1 MTRCPRL
8 RRLALTLMLAQV
20 AFPAPVWAEA
30 QTGTGS
36 SSAAL
41 PAEQVPLPASTN
53 LDRIRELASRP
64 STIRIDD
71 GQLRIYVEVIARW
84 PRFDEIAKDYDLMS
98 GPTRRG
104 NPMTHQEFL
113 NMVTPKE
120 LYSTAGIMPTDMLQ
134 MALTG
139 WLIKAVIEKGLEDI
153 KKAKTQGEIDEIR
166 ARIDRELA
174 AIKGGK

>member
-1 MTRCPRL
+1 MHPFWRIRL
-8 RRLALTLMLAQV
+8 GVAPLILAVVTAGIV
-20 AFPAPVWAEA
+20 GVSTVPAWA
-30 QTGTGS
+30 QTPPP
-36 SSAAL
+36 AATPPQAIPPNTDL
-41 PAEQVPLPASTN
+41 E
-53 LDRIRELASRP
+53 RIRQLASRP
-64 STIRIDD
+64 STLSIDE

-84 PRFDEIAKDYDLMS
+84 PRFDEVAKGYDLMN

-139 WLIKAVIEKGLEDI
+139 WLIKAVIEKGVEDM
-153 KKAKTQGEIDEIR
+153 KNAKTKAEIDEIR
-166 ARIDRELA
+166 TRIDRELA

>member
-1 MTRCPRL
+1 MHPFWRIRL
-8 RRLALTLMLAQV
+8 RVAPLILAVVTAGIVGVSTVPAWAQNPP
-20 AFPAPVWAEA
+20 PAATPPQSIPPNTDLE
-30 QTGTGS
+30 
-36 SSAAL
+36 
-41 PAEQVPLPASTN
+41 
-53 LDRIRELASRP
+53 RIRQLASRP
-64 STIRIDD
+64 STLSIDE

-84 PRFDEIAKDYDLMS
+84 PRFDEVAKGYDLMN

-139 WLIKAVIEKGLEDI
+139 WLIKAVIEKGVEDM
-153 KKAKTQGEIDEIR
+153 KNAKTKAEIDEIR
-166 ARIDRELA
+166 TRIDRELA

>member
-1 MTRCPRL
+1 MRSF
-8 RRLALTLMLAQV
+8 RRNRITVAALTLALLAQSV
-20 AFPAPVWAEA
+20 PALA
-30 QTGTGS
+30 QNPPATT
-36 SSAAL
+36 ATEQAL
-41 PAEQVPLPASTN
+41 PAHTN
-53 LDRIRELASRP
+53 LERIRELAGRQP
-64 STIRIDD
+64 TLRIDE
-71 GQLRIYVEVIARW
+71 GQLRIYVEVIAQW
-84 PRFDEIAKDYDLMS
+84 PRFDEVTKGYDLMN

-120 LYSTAGIMPTDMLQ
+120 LYSTAGIMPLDMLQ

-153 KKAKTQGEIDEIR
+153 KNAKSKAEVDEIR

>member
-1 MTRCPRL
+1 MHPFRRFRL
-8 RRLALTLMLAQV
+8 DVAPLTLALVIAGV
-20 AFPAPVWAEA
+20 VGAAPVPAWA
-30 QTGTGS
+30 QNPP
-36 SSAAL
+36 AA
-41 PAEQVPLPASTN
+41 ATATQPLPPNTN

-64 STIRIDD
+64 STLRIDD
-71 GQLRIYVEVIARW
+71 GQLRIYVEVIASW
-84 PRFDEIAKDYDLMS
+84 PRFDEMVKGYDLVN

-120 LYSTAGIMPTDMLQ
+120 LYSTAGIMPLDMLQ
-134 MALTG
+134 FALTN
-139 WLIKAVIEKGLEDI
+139 WLIKAVIEKGVEDM
-153 KKAKTQGEIDEIR
+153 KNAKTKAEVDEIR

>member
-1 MTRCPRL
+1 MHPFRRIRL
-8 RRLALTLMLAQV
+8 DVAPLVLALVTAGVIGALSVPAWAQNPP
-20 AFPAPVWAEA
+20 PAATAA
-30 QTGTGS
+30 Q
-36 SSAAL
+36 AL
-41 PAEQVPLPASTN
+41 PPNTN

-64 STIRIDD
+64 ATLRIDD
-71 GQLRIYVEVIARW
+71 GQLRIYVEVIASW
-84 PRFDEIAKDYDLMS
+84 PRFDEGAKGYDLMN

-139 WLIKAVIEKGLEDI
+139 WLIKAVIEKGVEDM
-153 KKAKTQGEIDEIR
+153 KNAKTKAEVDEIR